1 MSKASRAKRRRAA
14 VRAAQRSNNNR
25 FWYAITALV
34 VVVGVVAIVI
44 FRANQP
50 PELGPKLASSSHPA
64 DHWHAALGVY
74 DCDHWVG
81 DPSVGNG
88 LWLWP
93 AQTSQGSPGRVG
105 TDAYAGLHS
114 HGDGIIHMEPATTD
128 EAGKNA
134 TVGKYFQ
141 FGGWK
146 LSSSG
151 YTFLTTTVK
160 NGEKCKNG
168 QPGVLKWAVGK
179 WTGGNKVAYKVHTGN
194 PGSYKLYNADVIIV
208 AFVPANVDITKL
220 GNPPSLPNLASA
232 AGNTGQTIAP
242 SSPSTAP
249 STTPTTR
256 AATSTSKP

>member
-14 VRAAQRSNNNR
+14 VRAAHRSNNNR

-34 VVVGVVAIVI
+34 VVVGIAVVWIA
-44 FRANQP
+44 RANQP
-50 PELGPKLASSSHPA
+50 PVLGPKLASSSHAA

-74 DCDHWVG
+74 DGDHWVG

-93 AQTSQGSPGRVG
+93 AQTSQGVPGRVG

-114 HGDGIIHMEPATTD
+114 HGDGIIHMEPATSD

-146 LSSSG
+146 LSSTG

-160 NGEKCKNG
+160 NGDKLKNG
-168 QPGVLKWAVGK
+168 KPGVLKWAVGK

-194 PGSYKLYNADVIIV
+194 PGSYKLYNDDVIII

-232 AGNTGQTIAP
+232 TGNTGQTIAP
-242 SSPSTAP
+242 STPSTAP
-249 STTPTTR
+249 SATPTTR